1 MSKSG
6 TVRLRFLQR
15 CRQAA
20 RSPPGAPTPMGTQQS
35 PAHPRAAGPAG
46 MHHLTS
52 RRAARCREI
61 ETASTSHLPTLLIK
75 KQGNVLISC
84 SINTATSSPL
94 LNTHPA
100 QQSFICE
107 YEALTLM
114 HPSWANS
121 AFLSNLGKAEDNL
134 AYFILMLPQALPSN
148 DPLFPWALLSSWG
161 RG

>member
-6 TVRLRFLQR
+6 TVRVRFLQR

-52 RRAARCREI
+52 RRAAQCREI
-61 ETASTSHLPTLLIK
+61 ETPSTSHLPTLLIK